1 MPVEHS
7 GDGKMV
13 RGGVPPLPT
22 TPIVRM
28 CAALLPSQPEWR
40 WTACPTAARPEIATV
55 TEAEP
60 PIRLTVTEPLPPRAN
75 VWLAGAGAWA
85 AVAAGAGATGGG
97 GGTRRGGGGAGVG
110 RRGRAGLA
118 PAVGP

>member
-40 WTACPTAARPEIATV
+40 WTAWPTAARPEIATV

-60 PIRLTVTEPLPPRAN
+60 AIRRTVTEPLPPRAN
-75 VWLAGAGAWA
+75 VRLAGAGAWA
-85 AVAAGAGATGGG
+85 AVAAGAGAGATV
-97 GGTRRGGGGAGVG
+97 GGGGAGVG
-110 RRGRAGLA
+110 GG
-118 PAVGP
+118 